1 MCFFSRSPDCEEHK
15 LALIKHNEVVPAEV
29 VNAPPPVTTEETS
42 TRESS
47 SSGKML
53 PLIISAVVSFFK
65 GR

>member
-15 LALIKHNEVVPAEV
+15 HALTNHAEVVPAEV

-42 TRESS
+42 TEASS
-47 SSGKML
+47 SSGKIL
-53 PLIISAVVSFFK
+53 PLILSAIVSFFK